1 MTIRRLKEIIA
12 DMPDDLRICLDD
24 GDLSEVVCVVSYVP
38 PTPYDGKCI
47 LKTKN
52 DFDVADELEAR
63 LEYAWENSVDEETF
77 YWDFIEDGYV
87 PEDFGDEDLAKHT
100 REYCEEHGL
109 I

>member
-1 MTIRRLKEIIA
+1 MTIRRLKELIA
-12 DMPDDLRICLDD
+12 DMPDDTRICLDNEYLD
-24 GDLSEVVCVVSYVP
+24 EVVCIVSYVP

-63 LEYAWENSVDEETF
+63 LEYASENNIDEEDF
-77 YWDFIEDGYV
+77 YWDFVEDGYV
-87 PEDFGDEDLAKHT
+87 PEDFGDEELANHA
-100 REYCEEHGL
+100 REYLEEHGL